1 MPDGG
6 VGDAE
11 KVCAAVAKE
20 LGLPS
25 ASYVLPSST
34 GVIGWRLPYQAI
46 IDGMVRQLESP
57 QHLYIC
63 LMMEPMELRRLTESG
78 LAILPE

>member
-1 MPDGG
+1 MPSVLSQISNVSPGGGLPDGG

-11 KVCAAVAKE
+11 EVCAAVAKE

-46 IDGMVRQLESP
+46 IDGMVR
-57 QHLYIC
+57 HLK
-63 LMMEPMELRRLTESG
+63 S
-78 LAILPE
+78 